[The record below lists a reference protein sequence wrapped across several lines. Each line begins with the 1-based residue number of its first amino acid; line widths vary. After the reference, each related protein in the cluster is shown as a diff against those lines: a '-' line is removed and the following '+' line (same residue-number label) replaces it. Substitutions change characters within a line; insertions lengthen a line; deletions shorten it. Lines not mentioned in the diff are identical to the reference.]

1 MFFEAMHPSWQELL
15 RDQIEVLH
23 LIEQDLTKAL
33 EITPEKRLVMR
44 AFELPV
50 DQVRVLF
57 FGQDP
62 YPTRGVATGLAFE
75 VQSEKK
81 PQSLKN
87 LMLELVADVKPSS
100 SEGNL
105 ARWQA
110 QGVMLLNAA
119 LTTEIGKPGS
129 HDNLW
134 RTFIETAIERLD
146 GARKGKLVIV
156 AMGNFAKRLAS
167 STNQA
172 VVIESVHPSP
182 LSASRGFFGSKI
194 FSRTNEALVSLELEP
209 IDWSC

>member
-15 RDQIEVLH
+15 HDQNEVLH
-23 LIEQDLTKAL
+23 LIERDLAKTI

-50 DQVRVLF
+50 DHVRVLF

-129 HDNLW
+129 HDKLW

-156 AMGNFAKRLAS
+156 AMGNFAKRLAG

>member
-15 RDQIEVLH
+15 QDQSQALQS
-23 LIEQDLTKAL
+23 IEQDLSKAFEL
-33 EITPEKRLVMR
+33 TPEKRLVMR

-57 FGQDP
+57 LGQDP

-75 VQSEKK
+75 VQSASK

-105 ARWQA
+105 AKWQA

-129 HDNLW
+129 HDKLW
-134 RTFIETAIERLD
+134 RSFIETAIQRLD
-146 GARKGKLVIV
+146 QRKQGKLVIV
-156 AMGNFAKRLAS
+156 AMGNSAKRLAG

-182 LSASRGFFGSKI
+182 LSASRGFFGSRI
-194 FSRTNEALVSLELEP
+194 FSRTNEALVSLGLEP

>member
-15 RDQIEVLH
+15 HDQIEVLH
-23 LIEQDLTKAL
+23 LIERDLAKTI

-129 HDNLW
+129 HDKLW

-156 AMGNFAKRLAS
+156 AMGNFAKRLAG

-182 LSASRGFFGSKI
+182 LSASRGFFGSRI